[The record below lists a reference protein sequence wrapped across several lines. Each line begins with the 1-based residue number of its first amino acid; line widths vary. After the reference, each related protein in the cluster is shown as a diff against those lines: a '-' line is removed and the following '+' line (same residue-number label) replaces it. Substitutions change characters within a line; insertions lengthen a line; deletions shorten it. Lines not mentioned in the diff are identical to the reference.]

1 MSISIL
7 KGDVTNPVG
16 DGVKVIVH
24 CVNDIPCMGSGVAA
38 AISKKW
44 PHTREAYMNWGNHHD
59 DYENVDFKLGD
70 IMACRAEENI
80 FVCHLVGQKNVGGE
94 TIDGKYIPPVRYEA
108 IREGMYRL
116 RQSIKR
122 YRSRANRED
131 VSIHA
136 PLLGTDLAGGTLEKV
151 YEIVNEVFGK
161 SEIDFHFYAFTAEHF
176 ENLQKIH
183 LTFTENMVVS

>member
-44 PHTREAYMNWGNHHD
+44 PHTREKYMDWGNHKFD
-59 DYENVDFKLGD
+59 VDRSFRLGD
-70 IMACRAEENI
+70 IMIVKAEENI
-80 FVCHLVGQKNVGGE
+80 HICHLVGQKDVGGE
-94 TIDGKYIPPVRYEA
+94 VIDGEFFPPVRYSA
-108 IREGMYRL
+108 ILEGMYRL
-116 RQSIKR
+116 RKAIKQ
-122 YRSRANRED
+122 YRGRANRED

-136 PLLGTDLAGGTLEKV
+136 PLLGTDLAGGDLD
-151 YEIVNEVFGK
+151 EIYGIVDIVFGGTDD
-161 SEIDFHFYAFTAEHF
+161 IDFTFYAFSDEHF
-176 ENLQKIH
+176 AKLSEIH
-183 LTFTENMVVS
+183 NGSVLDIS